1 MPSFSNLL
9 PNVVRMME
17 ASAVLKAQLISS
29 GNKSF
34 AFSFNNF
41 FFIISHITGLKI
53 LLHDFHTEIHN
64 INSDVACLL
73 LHGLFHTSI

>member
-1 MPSFSNLL
+1 MHVHVDFSNLL

-41 FFIISHITGLKI
+41 FYNFTYYRSEDIVT
-53 LLHDFHTEIHN
+53 
-64 INSDVACLL
+64 
-73 LHGLFHTSI
+73 